1 MVSFHNNGTVT
12 KIISQGTGHVIVLK
26 FIRSIMK
33 RIMKKNCS
41 LTKKE
46 KGVAGRIYH
55 VVIGLTV
62 YT

>member
-1 MVSFHNNGTVT
+1 MVSFHSNGTVT
-12 KIISQGTGHVIVLK
+12 VTKITGHQTCDSPQIHQIK
-26 FIRSIMK
+26 YEK
-33 RIMKKNCS
+33 NNEKNCS

-46 KGVAGRIYH
+46 KGVAGRIYY

>member
-33 RIMKKNCS
+33 RIMKKKIVVS
-41 LTKKE
+41 PKRKKE
-46 KGVAGRIYH
+46 
-55 VVIGLTV
+55 LQEEFTM
-62 YT
+62 